1 MTVPIVDT
9 DVLIRL
15 VTGDDPVKQAAAAA
29 LFQRVDSGSLTLAAP
44 VSVIADAVF
53 VLKSPT
59 FYGFGRQQI
68 ATALEALVRLPDFRV
83 EQKRDVLRA
92 LDIYGSTGLGFG
104 DGLVVAAVERTGAP
118 LLFSF
123 DRHFDRFAS
132 ITRQEP

>member
-9 DVLIRL
+9 DILVRLIS
-15 VTGDDPVKQAAAAA
+15 GDDPVKQAAAAA
-29 LFQRVDSGSLTLAAP
+29 LFQRVDGGSLTVAAP

-59 FYGFGRQQI
+59 LYGLGRQQI
-68 ATALEALVRLPDFRV
+68 AQALESLVRLPGFRV
-83 EQKRDVLRA
+83 EQKQDVLRA

-118 LLFSF
+118 ILYSY
-123 DRHFDRFAS
+123 DRHFDRIAS
-132 ITRQEP
+132 VSRQEP